1 MTELSKNTSRRDAR
15 AGDDATLAALGVAC
29 AERRIARKRQSR
41 KAAGDNQ
48 NDTGAS
54 PHNNSEEKQHM
65 SETSNGVTPTTAKS
79 NKPSKATTEV
89 PQVGPPPMRHEHVI
103 KIPPVE
109 VAKAT
114 ATGGAVLIGL
124 GGLVLL
130 GFKLFGPSADD
141 D

>member
-1 MTELSKNTSRRDAR
+1 MKTLTKNTKQGAAR
-15 AGDDATLAALGVAC
+15 TGDDATLEALGVAC
-29 AERRIARKRQSR
+29 AGKRIARKRQSR

-130 GFKLFGPSADD
+130 GVKLFGSDPDD